1 MNSVAHWQVL
11 IALVVLLIRDASMFE
26 DTEYEIVGLVL
37 IATNLLMLCML
48 LIPVGEC
55 QCWCYELGRQCQPHS
70 LDRINLDLTIAT
82 ILPRPLQCL
91 SSGLR
96 STRS

>member
-48 LIPVGEC
+48 LIPVGAC
-55 QCWCYELGRQCQPHS
+55 QCLCY
-70 LDRINLDLTIAT
+70 
-82 ILPRPLQCL
+82 
-91 SSGLR
+91 
-96 STRS
+96 